1 MLKPFQILWEL
12 IEFGLQALFLY
23 GLAIIFCIGLV
34 VYTIART
41 GEDQEIRK
49 EWNPKQEKIEYIKKV
64 YPKKEEVIP
73 NKPECIRPSGCRI
86 LEDGTI
92 EY

>member
-23 GLAIIFCIGLV
+23 GLAIILCIGF
-34 VYTIART
+34 IAWSINSLYNQRIEHIET
-41 GEDQEIRK
+41 
-49 EWNPKQEKIEYIKKV
+49 NPKPYIYSKARI
-64 YPKKEEVIP
+64 EEV
-73 NKPECIRPSGCRI
+73 KECKRPSFFRI
-86 LEDGTI
+86 LKDGTI

>member
-12 IEFGLQALFLY
+12 IEFGLQVLFLY
-23 GLAIIFCIGLV
+23 VLAIILCIGF
-34 VYTIART
+34 IAWSINSLHNQRIELIQT
-41 GEDQEIRK
+41 TQ
-49 EWNPKQEKIEYIKKV
+49 PKPFIYSKARI
-64 YPKKEEVIP
+64 EEV
-73 NKPECIRPSGCRI
+73 KECTRPSGCRI

>member
-23 GLAIIFCIGLV
+23 GLAIILCIGF
-34 VYTIART
+34 IALSINSLHNQRIEHIET
-41 GEDQEIRK
+41 
-49 EWNPKQEKIEYIKKV
+49 NPKPYIYSKARI
-64 YPKKEEVIP
+64 EEV
-73 NKPECIRPSGCRI
+73 KECKRPSGCRI
-86 LEDGTI
+86 LKDGTI